1 MVKNQGYS
9 MTYSHGYS
17 HSTTISHVEDLGVP
31 PWRWTWHALGLYLD
45 QGSRMPVHGDQIS
58 WEFTHGEMASS
69 PRLGWKGESAGNTHT
84 CIYIYMICVLYVDHV
99 MYKHIYIY
107 TYDSMCKTLVR
118 ACTLRTFKKTT
129 TGCAAR
135 VLVEAPWL
143 SLSRRR
149 RPRCNDLA
157 PPEGSWEVTIGT
169 LVSDSDKLSSI
180 SMMVTVKEE
189 VWLTISINTKVL
201 TLRMIN
207 HQY

>member
-1 MVKNQGYS
+1 MGRWPQVL
-9 MTYSHGYS
+9 
-17 HSTTISHVEDLGVP
+17 DLDEREKV
-31 PWRWTWHALGLYLD
+31 
-45 QGSRMPVHGDQIS
+45 Q
-58 WEFTHGEMASS
+58 E
-69 PRLGWKGESAGNTHT
+69 THT
-84 CIYIYMICVLYVDHV
+84 HAYIYMICVLYVDHV

-157 PPEGSWEVTIGT
+157 PPEGS
-169 LVSDSDKLSSI
+169 
-180 SMMVTVKEE
+180 
-189 VWLTISINTKVL
+189 
-201 TLRMIN
+201 
-207 HQY
+207 